1 MDYYSAVKKTR
12 ENQIFRQ
19 KYARFEMKKKVGF
32 IMIVVCSTVFISSCN
47 KGDIGSAAKDPNAYR
62 INGLVISLDESV
74 WDCEDYG
81 TFEMSPMDPMEKTEM
96 TTISLKSDI
105 KCELANTEIRPTI
118 NMIYTRFIDG
128 YTFEDFLDD
137 QEQYI
142 DNIKSYSR
150 EELLHEG
157 HNALCDIYTVNDNTY
172 YSYYIWTQKAFYG
185 VTYMAA
191 DRFYEDYFEDFKKS
205 LESIHIEH
213 F

>member
-1 MDYYSAVKKTR
+1 MDYYSAVRKTR

-19 KYARFEMKKKVGF
+19 KYARFEMKKKVWF

-185 VTYMAA
+185 VTYIAG
-191 DRFYEDYFEDFKKS
+191 DRFYEDYFDNFKKS
-205 LESIHIEH
+205 IESIHIEY

>member
-1 MDYYSAVKKTR
+1 M

-19 KYARFEMKKKVGF
+19 KYVRFEMKKKVWF

-62 INGLVISLDESV
+62 INGLVISLDENV
-74 WDCEDYG
+74 WDCENYG
-81 TFEMSPMDPMEKTEM
+81 TFELSPMDPMEKTEL
-96 TTISLKSDI
+96 TDIPLKSDI
-105 KCELANTEIRPTI
+105 KCELVNAEVRPRI
-118 NMIYTRFIDG
+118 GMVYTKFIDG
-128 YTFEDFLDD
+128 YTFEDFLDA
-137 QEQYI
+137 QEEYI
-142 DNIKSYSR
+142 DKSEYKSYSR
-150 EELLHEG
+150 EELLLEG
-157 HNALCDIYTVNDNTY
+157 HNVLCEIYTVDDNTY
-172 YSYYIWTQKAFYG
+172 YSYAIWTQKAFYG

>member
-1 MDYYSAVKKTR
+1 
-12 ENQIFRQ
+12 
-19 KYARFEMKKKVGF
+19 
-32 IMIVVCSTVFISSCN
+32 
-47 KGDIGSAAKDPNAYR
+47 
-62 INGLVISLDESV
+62 
-74 WDCEDYG
+74 
-81 TFEMSPMDPMEKTEM
+81 
-96 TTISLKSDI
+96 
-105 KCELANTEIRPTI
+105 
-118 NMIYTRFIDG
+118 MIYTRFIDG

-185 VTYMAA
+185 VTYIAG
-191 DRFYEDYFEDFKKS
+191 DRFYEDYFDNFKKS
-205 LESIHIEH
+205 IESIHIEY